1 MDRGITLTPES
12 SVDISHICRLID
24 MTSRRQG
31 AAVPLFSPTQVPS
44 REHVLRSIWSSSPI
58 KATAESSAMATPRR
72 MRMVDTY
79 NHNTKHTDVSHSM
92 DQFYSPLAGVG
103 ASPISVISDGTS
115 FRSSMPVDMFSFDYV
130 STCQSEHELNQI
142 VETLQH
148 DNPGS
153 YPSLLRTARRQLEA
167 VTAERKTVSWAQQK
181 SSMHN
186 YHHSSMPMPSTTT
199 SPSQDHS
206 SLAMSISTTMLD
218 DSLQVSPTP
227 KPRRNNNST
236 TTTTTASTRLFN
248 LAEEPFAEELD
259 QVQEE
264 RCQLEQQLTHQVQQL
279 QKRLDNN
286 RDVKDQHQLSLTR
299 KIQDLETARATAE
312 EKVKRLEQAL
322 ETSNSKHQSML
333 KSIEHT
339 AQQDATEL
347 RRQLEIEQKQ
357 SRDSIQAARQTEQR
371 LRHELEHIRQHTK
384 SAEQAEA
391 SLEHS
396 KAQLSAIRNEQVNLL
411 MVLQRAIGHDTA
423 SVSLFDVPSIKDIA
437 RSFTFWLTLYTG
449 GCNGF
454 KGKARLGPQ
463 CIP

>member
-1 MDRGITLTPES
+1 MK
-12 SVDISHICRLID
+12 
-24 MTSRRQG
+24 SRRQG
-31 AAVPLFSPTQVPS
+31 ASVPLFSPTQVPA
-44 REHVLRSIWSSSPI
+44 REHVLHSIWSPSPI
-58 KATAESSAMATPRR
+58 KVTTESSAIATPRR
-72 MRMVDTY
+72 MKMVDAC
-79 NHNTKHTDVSHSM
+79 NHAATCTDVSHSM

-130 STCQSEHELNQI
+130 STCQSEYELNQI

-167 VTAERKTVSWAQQK
+167 VTSDRKTVSWAQHK

-186 YHHSSMPMPSTTT
+186 FHHHHHNHSSLPMPMSSTAT
-199 SPSQDHS
+199 SPSEDHS
-206 SLAMSISTTMLD
+206 SLAMSLSTTMLD
-218 DSLQVSPTP
+218 DSLQGSPTP
-227 KPRRNNNST
+227 KPRRNTDNT
-236 TTTTTASTRLFN
+236 TTTTSASTRLFN
-248 LAEEPFAEELD
+248 LPEEPYAEELD

-264 RCQLEQQLTHQVQQL
+264 RCHLEQQLTHQVQQL
-279 QKRLDNN
+279 QQRLENH
-286 RDVKDQHQLSLTR
+286 RDAKDEQQMDLFR
-299 KIQDLETARATAE
+299 KIQDLEQARATAE

-322 ETSNSKHQSML
+322 ELSNAKHQSML

-347 RRQLEIEQKQ
+347 RRQLEFEQKQ

-371 LRHELEHIRQHTK
+371 LRHELEHLRRDKQSVQH
-384 SAEQAEA
+384 AEA

-396 KAQLSAIRNEQVNLL
+396 KTQLSAIRDEQVNLL

-423 SVSLFDVPSIKDIA
+423 IVSIIQRAFDQVDCALVFALAHTLNRCLQWVP
-437 RSFTFWLTLYTG
+437 R
-449 GCNGF
+449 
-454 KGKARLGPQ
+454 KGT
-463 CIP
+463 I